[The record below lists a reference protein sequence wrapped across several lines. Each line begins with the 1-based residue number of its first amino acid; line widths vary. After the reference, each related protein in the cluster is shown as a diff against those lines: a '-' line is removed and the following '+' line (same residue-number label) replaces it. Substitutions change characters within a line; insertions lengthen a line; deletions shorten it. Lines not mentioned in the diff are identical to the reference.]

1 MTRALL
7 LVAAAVL
14 GGAPQLAAAA
24 APSRQTAPPAG
35 QAAPLA
41 GQVPT
46 SAQSCP
52 PPEPDP
58 ARAPAADSPPL
69 AVAPVRLDASR
80 IELHQVD
87 LLRSNKIVSVRTR
100 QGSKRV
106 LRFVAGA
113 VDVTDLRQTTAPG
126 GAASLTL
133 STPAGNRSRLGGP
146 VILYVEKLCGTL
158 AVGPLGVGFGVP
170 GALLPPISAASPPPA
185 VLPEVTF
192 TGATTY
198 VAGLSSAQLDLPGV
212 QLSADAG

>member
-1 MTRALL
+1 MLTRALL
-7 LVAAAVL
+7 LVAVAVL
-14 GGAPQLAAAA
+14 GGAA
-24 APSRQTAPPAG
+24 QTAPLAG
-35 QAAPLA
+35 QATQPA

-69 AVAPVRLDASR
+69 AVAPFRLDASR
-80 IELHQVD
+80 IDLHQVN

-106 LRFVAGA
+106 LQFVAGA

-126 GAASLTL
+126 GGASLTL
-133 STPAGNRSRLGGP
+133 ATPAGSRSRLSGP

-158 AVGPLGVGFGVP
+158 TVGPLGVGFGVP

-198 VAGLSSAQLDLPGV
+198 VAGLSSAELDLPTT
-212 QLSADAG
+212 QLSATTG